1 MRNLLTLSIRGIVPC
16 DGIPISECNSFSP
29 AKKLERQAPNAKVA
43 YACRS
48 FDRHNAHVLPQ
59 AKAAIEVGCTA
70 YWEARWDCVRSD
82 VWRHLSCAS
91 DCSGGGRNGSARV
104 TAASPAEEP
113 VSIASDPMRWAE
125 VEPWIG

>member
-1 MRNLLTLSIRGIVPC
+1 MTNLLKLSIRGIVHC
-16 DGIPISECNSFSP
+16 GSIPIRECASFSP
-29 AKKLERQAPNAKVA
+29 AKKLETQAPNAKVA

-48 FDRHNAHVLPQ
+48 FGRHNVHVLPQ

-82 VWRHLSCAS
+82 GWRHLSCAS
-91 DCSGGGRNGSARV
+91 NCSGGGRNASATV

-113 VSIASDPMRWAE
+113 VSIASDPMRWTE